1 MYKAYKFRLYPDK
14 IQKEKINRNYGCNR
28 FVYNYYLSMIKN
40 SNYINACACI
50 KDYTNKLKYEYPFL
64 QEADSILIRKSLF
77 NLEDNFKRYFK
88 SNFGYPK
95 YKSKYGKNSYTTTA
109 FYDSYKVN
117 KNYNIE
123 LDLKERIIKLPKLGN
138 LKIRGYRNIK
148 SINGRLINTTI
159 SREKNNK
166 YYVSVLYELP
176 DVPKILSSTIVGLDI
191 GIKKLITTSDGI
203 TYDNNKYINKYEER
217 IKREQYK
224 LSKKKKGSKNYYK
237 NIRRLNVL
245 YIKLVNARKF
255 YTHKITKYIT
265 DNYDIICAESL
276 STKQMVMN
284 KETHLSKNICD
295 ATFSEILKQLVYK
308 SKEKG
313 KYFYKIDAYYPSSQA
328 CSVCEN
334 IDKKYKDLNE
344 RIYKCKCCHNKIDRD
359 LNASINI
366 MFEGLKL
373 YMKDVIEQINFL

>member
-14 IQKEKINRNYGCNR
+14 IQKEKINRNFGCNR
-28 FVYNYYLSMIKN
+28 FVYNYYLSMIKT
-40 SNYINACACI
+40 SNYINACTCI

-64 QEADSILIRKSLF
+64 QEADPILIRKSLF

-88 SNFGYPK
+88 SKFGYPK
-95 YKSKYGKNSYTTTA
+95 YKSKYDKNSYTTTV
-109 FYDSYKVN
+109 FYDSYKDK
-117 KNYNIE
+117 KNCNIE
-123 LDLKERIIKLPKLGN
+123 LDLKRRIIKLPKLGN

-166 YYVSVLYELP
+166 YYVSALYELP
-176 DVPKILSSTIVGLDI
+176 EVPKILPNTIVGLDI
-191 GIKKLITTSDGI
+191 GIKKLITMSDGI
-203 TYDNNKYINKYEER
+203 TYDNNKYINKYEEK

-245 YIKLVNARKF
+245 YIKLANARKF

-276 STKQMVMN
+276 KTKQMVMN
-284 KETHLSKNICD
+284 KESHLSKNICD
-295 ATFSEILKQLVYK
+295 ATFSEILKQLEYK

-313 KYFYKIDAYYPSSQA
+313 KYFYKIDAFYPSSQT

-344 RIYKCKCCHNKIDRD
+344 RIYKCKCCHCEMDRD

-373 YMKDVIEQINFL
+373 YMKEVLT

>member
-1 MYKAYKFRLYPDK
+1 MYKTYKFRLYPDK
-14 IQKEKINRNYGCNR
+14 IQKEKINRNFGCNR

-40 SNYINACACI
+40 SNYINACACS
-50 KDYTNKLKYEYPFL
+50 KDYTKKLKYEYPFL

-123 LDLKERIIKLPKLGN
+123 LDLKEKIIKLPKLGN

-245 YIKLVNARKF
+245 YIKLTNARKF

-295 ATFSEILKQLVYK
+295 ATFSEILKQLEYK

-313 KYFYKIDAYYPSSQA
+313 KYFYKIDAFYPSSQT

-344 RIYKCKCCHNKIDRD
+344 RIYKCKCCHCEMDRD

-366 MFEGLKL
+366 MLEGLKL
-373 YMKDVIEQINFL
+373 YMKEILT

>member
-14 IQKEKINRNYGCNR
+14 IQKEKINRNFGCNR
-28 FVYNYYLSMIKN
+28 FVYNYYLSMIKS
-40 SNYINACACI
+40 SNYINACTCI
-50 KDYTNKLKYEYPFL
+50 KDYTNKLKYEYSFL
-64 QEADSILIRKSLF
+64 QEADPILVRKSLF

-88 SNFGYPK
+88 SSFGYPK
-95 YKSKYGKNSYTTTA
+95 YKSKYGKNSYTTTTI
-109 FYDSYKVN
+109 YDSYKDK
-117 KNYNIE
+117 KNCNIE
-123 LDLKERIIKLPKLGN
+123 LDLKRRIIKLPKLGN

-176 DVPKILSSTIVGLDI
+176 EIPKILPNTIVGLDI
-191 GIKKLITTSDGI
+191 GIKKLITMSDGI

-224 LSKKKKGSKNYYK
+224 LSKKRKGSKNYYK

-245 YIKLVNARKF
+245 YIKLANARKF

-265 DNYDIICAESL
+265 DNYDIICTESL
-276 STKQMVMN
+276 NTKQMVMN

-295 ATFSEILKQLVYK
+295 AIFGEILKQLEYK

-313 KYFYKIDAYYPSSQA
+313 KYFYKTGAYYPSSQT

-344 RIYKCKCCHNKIDRD
+344 RIYKCKCCHNEIDRD

-373 YMKDVIEQINFL
+373 YMKEALV

>member
-14 IQKEKINRNYGCNR
+14 IQKEKINRNFGCNR

-295 ATFSEILKQLVYK
+295 ATFSEILKQLEYK

-373 YMKDVIEQINFL
+373 YMKEAIEQINFL

>member
-14 IQKEKINRNYGCNR
+14 IQKEKINRNFGCNR

-40 SNYINACACI
+40 SNYINACTCI

-64 QEADSILIRKSLF
+64 QEADPILIRKSLF

-95 YKSKYGKNSYTTTA
+95 YRSKYDKNSYTTTTI
-109 FYDSYKVN
+109 YDSYKDK
-117 KNYNIE
+117 KNCNIE
-123 LDLKERIIKLPKLGN
+123 LDLKRRIIKLPKLSN

-148 SINGRLINTTI
+148 SINGRLINATI

-176 DVPKILSSTIVGLDI
+176 EVHKILPNTIVGLDI
-191 GIKKLITTSDGI
+191 GIKKLITMSDGI

-224 LSKKKKGSKNYYK
+224 LSKKRKGSKNYYK

-245 YIKLVNARKF
+245 YIKLANARKF

-276 STKQMVMN
+276 NTKQMVMN
-284 KETHLSKNICD
+284 KEIHLSKNICD
-295 ATFSEILKQLVYK
+295 ATFSEILKQLEYK

-313 KYFYKIDAYYPSSQA
+313 KYFYKIDAYYPSSQT

-344 RIYKCKCCHNKIDRD
+344 RIYKCKCCHNEIDRD

-373 YMKDVIEQINFL
+373 YMKEALA